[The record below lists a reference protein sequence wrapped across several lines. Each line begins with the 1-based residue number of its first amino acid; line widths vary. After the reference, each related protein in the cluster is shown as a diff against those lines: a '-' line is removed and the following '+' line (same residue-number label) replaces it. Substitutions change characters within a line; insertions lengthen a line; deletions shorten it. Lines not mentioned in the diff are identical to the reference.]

1 MGSTR
6 ADESLVASVEA
17 VLCEVARQVEE
28 EVLRAEELRQ
38 KSRASRFRVIPD
50 RAPSGE
56 RSTRG

>member
-6 ADESLVASVEA
+6 ADESLVASVEE

-38 KSRASRFRVIPD
+38 KNRASRFRVLPRD
-50 RAPSGE
+50 SGAP
-56 RSTRG
+56 RSHV